1 LHQKLHNNNDNQ
13 DKKKKEE
20 DESHKDSMGKHSNLT
35 YYIPTQMIIY
45 DKKKGICSF
54 IHHYKIA
61 HS

>member
-1 LHQKLHNNNDNQ
+1 
-13 DKKKKEE
+13 
-20 DESHKDSMGKHSNLT
+20 MGKHSNLKMLT

-45 DKKKGICSF
+45 DKKGICLS